1 LGRRRGGWHLAVIHA
16 VARVIHP
23 VARLPSRPGLAAVA
37 GLAAVPRRA
46 MNVAVEAA
54 RVNPAE
60 AVAALVV
67 DDPVDNLLAGTVPAG
82 AALL

>member
-1 LGRRRGGWHLAVIHA
+1 
-16 VARVIHP
+16 
-23 VARLPSRPGLAAVA
+23 
-37 GLAAVPRRA
+37 